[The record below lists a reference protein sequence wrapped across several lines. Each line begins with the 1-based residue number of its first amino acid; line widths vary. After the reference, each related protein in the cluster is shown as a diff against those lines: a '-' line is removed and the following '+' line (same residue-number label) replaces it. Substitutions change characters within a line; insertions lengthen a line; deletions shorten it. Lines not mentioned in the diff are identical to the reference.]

1 MKILV
6 VGGHPADMFDHCGG
20 TMYHHIQQGDEVV
33 AVSITQGLRTHDE
46 VIYDLF
52 RYDIDKYTQEE
63 VDKIIEERQQVKYKE
78 VVKACNLFGIN
89 DVRFLNCDDEI
100 LTLSADMVSKLASLI
115 REVQPDMVIAHW
127 PYQGDTFSNH
137 HAVTG
142 QVTLAAVTA
151 AQSVNFNE
159 KHPAAHVAQVVFM
172 LSTHDI
178 TPGCFSM
185 IGKAA
190 HPAYYVDVT
199 DVMDLKVKA
208 VTMMGSQKY
217 DIEGYSKKRAEH
229 WNGNFGVRVRL
240 PYAEAFAFQWPEV
253 GKTLNISDYRMW
265 LANADEKDLLKNMSN
280 LSAQDVEI

>member
-20 TMYHHIQQGDEVV
+20 TMYHHVQQGDEVV
-33 AVSITQGLRTHDE
+33 AVSITQGLRVHDE

-52 RYDIDKYTQEE
+52 RYHIDEYSQEE
-63 VDKIIEERQQVKYKE
+63 IDKIIEERQQVKYKE
-78 VVKACNLFGIN
+78 VVKACELFGIK

-100 LTLSADMVSKLASLI
+100 LTLSSEMISKLASTI
-115 REVQPDMVIAHW
+115 REVQPDLVIAHW
-127 PYQGDTFSNH
+127 PYQEDTFSNH

-142 QVTLAAVTA
+142 QITLAAVTA
-151 AQSVNFNE
+151 ARSVNFNE
-159 KHPAAHVAQVVFM
+159 KHNAAHICQVAFM
-172 LSTHDI
+172 LSTHDV
-178 TPGCFSM
+178 TPTVFSM
-185 IGKAA
+185 NGKAA
-190 HPAYYVDVT
+190 YPEYYVDVT

-217 DIEGYSKKRAEH
+217 DVEGYAKKRAEH

-240 PYAEAFAFQWPEV
+240 PYAECFAFQWPEI
-253 GKTLNISDYRMW
+253 GKTIPVSEYRHY
-265 LANADEKDLLKNMSN
+265 LANADERELLENMSN